1 MVNEASGELLRPQ
14 RYIPKN
20 LENYFK
26 NDSIFESD
34 CLTPFI
40 KKLKPG
46 STVIDLACGV
56 GIETRIMEKAGM
68 KVIPVDGNPNFLKTI
83 KTKFPKIIE
92 SSALLK
98 ELYLFITQYKPI
110 GEWFN
115 KRGYYLEATQRRL
128 LADVNQL
135 PLEKA
140 TVDGILIKHLF
151 TFGSDE
157 QRTAILKECAR
168 TLKENGVLALYN
180 EVIDYKSRPFLPK
193 DSTPIFPINSTIIKK
208 LLESA
213 GFEIEEIKKVS
224 SETDRWKEED
234 NQMVVF
240 ANKLTTN

>member
-1 MVNEASGELLRPQ
+1 MENEASGELLRPR

-26 NDSIFESD
+26 NDFVFESN

-83 KTKFPKIIE
+83 NAKFPKIIE

-98 ELYLFITQYKPI
+98 ELYSFITQYKPI

-115 KRGYYLEATQRRL
+115 KRGYNLEATQQRL

-157 QRTAILKECAR
+157 QRTAILKECR
-168 TLKENGVLALYN
+168 TLKKNGVLAIYN
-180 EVIDYKSRPFLPK
+180 EVIDHKSWPFSPK
-193 DSTPIFPINSTIIKK
+193 DLTPIFPINLTIIKK

-224 SETDRWKEED
+224 SKTDRWKEED
-234 NQMVVF
+234 TQMVVF
-240 ANKLTTN
+240 ANKLTIN